1 MRVLFLSRHDSQ
13 VASCR
18 HRVLQFLPYFES
30 AGIECVVSPFFDNG
44 YARRYERSGRKSP
57 LGGLRGLVRRLRML
71 RSVDS
76 FDLVFAQAEVFPFL
90 PAAAEAWL
98 ARGKVPLVLD
108 YDDAV
113 FHKYDRHP
121 SRVVRTLLGPKIA
134 RLMRMA
140 RLVIAGNDY
149 LAEYARRQGAE
160 VTVVPTT
167 VDLARYPLSP
177 SVRSAPMFTLGWIGS
192 PSTTPHLEHA
202 LLELRAAAQA
212 HPFKLVAIGAR
223 PFDAG
228 DLPVERIPW
237 SEGTEIVELNRCD
250 AGIMPLPDTPW
261 TRGKCGFKLIQAMAC
276 WKPVIASPVGA
287 NVAIVNE
294 ACGILAGDG
303 QWRAAIERLRGD
315 SDLRARMGVAARARV
330 AERYSLQAWAPRVVS
345 ILRGVAERLRHD
357 A

>member
-1 MRVLFLSRHDSQ
+1 MRVLFLARHDSH

-18 HRVLQFLPYFES
+18 HRVLQFLPYLES
-30 AGIECVVSPFFDNG
+30 AGIECVVSPFFDNH
-44 YARRYERSGRKSP
+44 YAHRYGRSGRKSL
-57 LGGLRGLVRRLRML
+57 LGGLRGLVRRLGVL
-71 RSVDS
+71 RSVDA
-76 FDLVFAQAEVFPFL
+76 FDVVFVQAEVFPFL

-98 ARGKVPLVLD
+98 ARRKVPLVID

-121 SRVVRTLLGPKIA
+121 NRVVRTLLGPKIA
-134 RLMRMA
+134 RLMRTA

-149 LAEYARRQGAE
+149 LAEYARRQGAQ

-167 VDLARYPLSP
+167 VDLTRYPLSQPVP
-177 SVRSAPMFTLGWIGS
+177 SEPMFTVGWIGS
-192 PSTTPHLEHA
+192 PSTTAHLEHA
-202 LLELRAAAQA
+202 LPELRAAARV
-212 HPFKLVAIGAR
+212 HPLKLVAIGAR

-228 DLPVERIPW
+228 GLPVERIPW
-237 SEGTEIVELNRCD
+237 SEATEVAELNRCD

-287 NVAIVNE
+287 NVAIVDDG
-294 ACGILAGDG
+294 CGILAADG
-303 QWRAAIERLRGD
+303 QWRAAIDRLRGD
-315 SDLRARMGVAARARV
+315 PILRARMGVAARARV
-330 AERYSLQAWAPRVVS
+330 AERYSLQAWGPRIVS
-345 ILRGVAERLRHD
+345 ILRGAAERPRNV